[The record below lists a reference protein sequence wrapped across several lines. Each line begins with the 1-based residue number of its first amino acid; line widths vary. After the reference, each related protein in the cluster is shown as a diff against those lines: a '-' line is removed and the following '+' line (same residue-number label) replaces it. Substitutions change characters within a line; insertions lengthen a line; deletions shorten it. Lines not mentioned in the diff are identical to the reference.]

1 MRIDLN
7 LSKEPFRN
15 RTAFWL
21 IVTGSYVVVLFSLVF
36 VLARAGAVG
45 ADTAALMDETAK
57 QTAVIAELEA
67 TIAEMKAAEG
77 RALFTDAD
85 RRALD
90 DARVLLE
97 RKSVAWSRL
106 LGDLEPYVPERA
118 KLTGIQI
125 IGFEGSGA
133 SLVVRLQISGTGKD
147 IDQMTTFLSR
157 LDGSG
162 GRFASDP
169 VENGP
174 VTDSNDF
181 EFIIDVLYRPTVA
194 PQAVEEAQ
202 AMAAEVSGVRSD
214 G

>member
-15 RTAFWL
+15 RSAFWL
-21 IVTGSYVVVLFSLVF
+21 IVTGSYVLVLISLVF

-125 IGFEGSGA
+125 IGFEGSGT

-162 GRFASDP
+162 GRFAADP

-181 EFIIDVLYRPTVA
+181 EFSIDVLYRPTVA

-202 AMAAEVSGVRSD
+202 AMAAEVSGVRND

>member
-15 RTAFWL
+15 RSAFWL
-21 IVTGSYVVVLFSLVF
+21 IVTGSYVLVLISLVF

-125 IGFEGSGA
+125 IGFEGSGT

-162 GRFASDP
+162 GRFVSDP

-181 EFIIDVLYRPTVA
+181 EFIIDVLYRPSVA
-194 PQAVEEAQ
+194 PEAVEEAQ
-202 AMAAEVSGVRSD
+202 ALAAEVSGVRND